1 MTAVRLVDIHQP
13 LTLEVWCG
21 RGEGADS
28 HPSQDKGNE
37 ENCTTKT
44 VPQSISVRLS
54 ATPWTAALQA
64 SLSITNSR
72 SLLKLMSIEYY
83 DVEWGETISKSPMLY
98 DSVYM

>member
-44 VPQSISVRLS
+44 VPQSISV
-54 ATPWTAALQA
+54 
-64 SLSITNSR
+64 
-72 SLLKLMSIEYY
+72 
-83 DVEWGETISKSPMLY
+83 
-98 DSVYM
+98 

>member
-72 SLLKLMSIEYY
+72 SLLKLMSIEW
-83 DVEWGETISKSPMLY
+83 VMLSNHLILHHSP
-98 DSVYM
+98 